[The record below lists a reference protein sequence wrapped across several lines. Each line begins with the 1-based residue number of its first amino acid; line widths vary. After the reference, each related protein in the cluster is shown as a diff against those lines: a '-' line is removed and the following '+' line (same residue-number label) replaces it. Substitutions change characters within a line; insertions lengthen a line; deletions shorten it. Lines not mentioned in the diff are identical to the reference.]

1 MKETNLLRDTR
12 NAINLELRK
21 YVVWWMYIPV
31 DMFPVGPISV
41 NLNNIPHL

>member
-1 MKETNLLRDTR
+1 MNETNLLRDTR
-12 NAINLELRK
+12 RAINVELWE

-31 DMFPVGPISV
+31 DMFPVGPLLV